1 MTGMLTFFAIA
12 LGTFASEDLTCV
24 ATGLLIQRGQIGVT
38 SGILACTLG
47 IFVGDVGLWTIGRIF
62 GTAALAWQWTA
73 RRLEHHT
80 LRDVRGWLD
89 RHAAGAIVGSRFLP
103 GTRFALYVMS
113 GVLRVPLA
121 VFSLWA
127 LIAAVL
133 WTPTIV
139 LLTATLGDAFVERV
153 TPVLGT
159 GRLTRL
165 AVVAV
170 ALSLL
175 QAVRALATKPRRTRL
190 AARIARSVRWE
201 FWPMWLF
208 YAPVGIW
215 VLYLASRYRGL
226 STMTA
231 ANPGI
236 PDGGTV
242 GESKFD
248 ILSKLP
254 ADSVIPSALISPGDA
269 SERVAR
275 VLEGLDSAG
284 WDFPVVLK
292 PDVGQRGAGVKLA
305 RSMADIA
312 TYLSQVA
319 DPVVVQPY
327 HPGPFE
333 AGVFYYRRPGCA
345 TGRILSITDKHFPVV
360 VGDGLSTV
368 EELIWNHPRYRLQ
381 ADTFVMRHVGI
392 LERVLDSGERLPLGI
407 AGNHCQGTLFLD
419 GRHLITPA
427 LEERIDGIARAF
439 DGFYVG
445 RFDIRY
451 SDVERFKAG
460 TDLAIVELNGAT
472 AESTNIYDPH
482 TSLFDAYRQ
491 LFRQWSLVFSIGA
504 ANRAAGAR
512 VTSHRRLFDLIR
524 TYLRST
530 EPFPISD

>member
-1 MTGMLTFFAIA
+1 MLTALAIA
-12 LGTFASEDLTCV
+12 LGTLASEDLTCI
-24 ATGLLIQRGQIGVT
+24 ATGLLIQRGQIGAT
-38 SGILACTLG
+38 AGILACTIG
-47 IFVGDVGLWTIGRIF
+47 IFVGDVGLWTIGRLF
-62 GTAALAWQWTA
+62 GTAALAWPWTA
-73 RRLEHHT
+73 RQLQHHT

-121 VFSLWA
+121 EFSLWA
-127 LIAAVL
+127 LIAALL

-139 LLTATLGDAFVERV
+139 LLTATLGDAFVGRV
-153 TPVLGT
+153 RPLLGA
-159 GRLTRL
+159 GWLARL

-175 QAVRALATKPRRTRL
+175 QGVRALATKPRRTRL
-190 AARIARSVRWE
+190 AARIARSLRWE

-208 YAPVGIW
+208 YAPVGMW

-226 STMTA
+226 STITA

-236 PDGGTV
+236 RDGGTV

-254 ADSVIPSALISPGDA
+254 ADCIVPSVLIGPGVL
-269 SERVAR
+269 SKRVAL
-275 VLEGLDSAG
+275 VQDHLESAC
-284 WDFPVVLK
+284 WSFPVVLK

-305 RSMADIA
+305 RSMADVT
-312 TYLSQVA
+312 TYLSKVA
-319 DPVVVQPY
+319 DGVVVQPY

-333 AGVFYYRRPGCA
+333 AGVFYYRRPGSA
-345 TGRILSITDKHFPVV
+345 TGRILSITDKHFPVI

-368 EELIWNHPRYRLQ
+368 EELIWAHPRYRLQ
-381 ADTFVMRHVGI
+381 ADTFLARQAGA
-392 LERVLDSGERLPLGI
+392 LERVLDSSETLPLGM

-419 GRHLITPA
+419 GHHLITPA
-427 LEERIDGIARAF
+427 LENRIDAIARAF
-439 DGFYVG
+439 NGFFVG

-451 SDVERFKAG
+451 GDVERFKAG

-472 AESTNIYDPH
+472 AESTNIYDPQ
-482 TSLFDAYRQ
+482 TTLFDAYRL
-491 LFRQWSLVFSIGA
+491 LFRQWSIVFSIGA
-504 ANRAAGAR
+504 ANHAAGAP
-512 VTSHRRLFDLIR
+512 VTSHRRLFEL
-524 TYLRST
+524 LRAHLRAT
-530 EPFPISD
+530 EPFPVSD

>member
-1 MTGMLTFFAIA
+1 MLTFFAIA

-38 SGILACTLG
+38 QGILACTLG
-47 IFVGDVGLWTIGRIF
+47 IFVGDVGLWAVGRLF
-62 GTAALAWQWTA
+62 GAAALAWPWAA
-73 RRLEHHT
+73 RRFQQHT
-80 LRDVRGWLD
+80 LRDVRAWLD

-113 GVLRVPLA
+113 GVLRVPIA

-127 LIAAVL
+127 LIAALL

-139 LLTATLGDAFVERV
+139 LLSATLGDAFVGRITPLLGAGWIARV
-153 TPVLGT
+153 GAAT
-159 GRLTRL
+159 G
-165 AVVAV
+165 AFG
-170 ALSLL
+170 LL
-175 QAVRALATKPRRTRL
+175 QAVRALASKQRRVRL
-190 AARIARSVRWE
+190 EARVDRLLRWE

-215 VLYLASRYRGL
+215 VLYLAARYRGF

-254 ADSVIPSALISPGDA
+254 ADCVIPSVLVAPGDVA
-269 SERVAR
+269 GRVSR
-275 VLEGLDSAG
+275 LEAHIESAG
-284 WDFPVVLK
+284 WSFPVVMK

-305 RSMADIA
+305 RSLDDAESYFSHVDDSVI
-312 TYLSQVA
+312 
-319 DPVVVQPY
+319 VQPY
-327 HPGPFE
+327 HAGPFE
-333 AGVFYYRRPGCA
+333 AGVFYYRMPGSIA
-345 TGRILSITDKHFPVV
+345 GRIFSITDKRFPVI
-360 VGDGLSTV
+360 VGDGAATV
-368 EELIWNHPRYRLQ
+368 EELIWAHPRYRLQ
-381 ADTFVMRHVGI
+381 ADTFLARHVDG
-392 LERVLDSGERLPLGI
+392 LDLVLGRGEQLVLGI

-419 GRHLITPA
+419 GGHLITPA
-427 LEERIDGIARAF
+427 LEQRIDAIARTF
-439 DGFYVG
+439 DGFFVG

-451 SDVERFKAG
+451 RDVEQFKAG

-482 TSLFDAYRQ
+482 TTLVGAYRQ
-491 LFRQWSLVFSIGA
+491 LFRQWSIVFAIGA
-504 ANRAAGAR
+504 ANRAAGAP
-512 VTSHRRLFDLIR
+512 TSSHRRLFDLVR
-524 TYLRST
+524 AHLRAA